1 MAETPD
7 GMEKS
12 EQPTGKK
19 LGDARDRGLVAK
31 SVDLTSAAVLLF
43 GGLIVFGFGNT
54 VSAQLM
60 AFMKQLIINAPN
72 VTINEENIP
81 HYYGQLGGLL
91 GILLLP
97 ILFLIAAIALI
108 AEVRQVGFHF
118 ASKKFTEGLNIA
130 QMFNVFGGIKKML
143 FSSRSFFELG
153 KSIVKLLI
161 IGAVL
166 YTVLD
171 NRIEAIVGIS
181 SKPYQEIGAF
191 MVAITTELLWKI
203 GLAYLA
209 IAIGDYYFQK
219 WKFNEDQ
226 KMTKR
231 EVKDESKQSEGD
243 PQIKQRIRALGR
255 QRLKK
260 IMLMRTKQADV
271 VITNPTHY
279 AVALAYKPESM
290 SAPLVL
296 AKGSDYLALKMRE
309 IAKDNKVPIVE
320 NPPLARALYAACE
333 PDQEIPEK
341 LFKAVAEVLAYIYR
355 LKK

>member
-1 MAETPD
+1 M
-7 GMEKS
+7 
-12 EQPTGKK
+12 
-19 LGDARDRGLVAK
+19 
-31 SVDLTSAAVLLF
+31 
-43 GGLIVFGFGNT
+43 
-54 VSAQLM
+54 
-60 AFMKQLIINAPN
+60 
-72 VTINEENIP
+72 
-81 HYYGQLGGLL
+81 
-91 GILLLP
+91 
-97 ILFLIAAIALI
+97 
-108 AEVRQVGFHF
+108 
-118 ASKKFTEGLNIA
+118 
-130 QMFNVFGGIKKML
+130 
-143 FSSRSFFELG
+143 
-153 KSIVKLLI
+153 
-161 IGAVL
+161 
-166 YTVLD
+166 
-171 NRIEAIVGIS
+171 GIS

-191 MVAITTELLWKI
+191 MVSITTELLWKI

-209 IAIGDYYFQK
+209 IALGDYYFQK

>member
-43 GGLIVFGFGNT
+43 GGLIVFGFGNSL
-54 VSAQLM
+54 SAQLM
-60 AFMKQLIINAPN
+60 AFMKQLIINAPG
-72 VTINEENIP
+72 VVLNEENIP
-81 HYYGQLGGLL
+81 HYYGQLAGLL
-91 GILLLP
+91 GIILLP
-97 ILFLIAAIALI
+97 ILFLIAGIALI

-161 IGAVL
+161 IGTVL

-171 NRIEAIVGIS
+171 KRIEGIVGIS

-191 MVAITTELLWKI
+191 MVSITTELLWKI

-209 IAIGDYYFQK
+209 IALGDYYFQK

-279 AVALAYKPESM
+279 AVALAYKPDSM
-290 SAPLVL
+290 SAPIVL